1 MYKEC
6 LKLFSRI
13 FQYVSGLFKVRFK
26 SVSKVLKGSF
36 MGVSIVCVLIEVI
49 AATRAY
55 GVFVFILNHTNSY
68 IHNINYFTGS
78 KLSDSAKEL
87 LGLDSMDMIPQKL
100 LKRVLSTLYKQ
111 LER

>member
-1 MYKEC
+1 M
-6 LKLFSRI
+6 
-13 FQYVSGLFKVRFK
+13 
-26 SVSKVLKGSF
+26 
-36 MGVSIVCVLIEVI
+36 
-49 AATRAY
+49 
-55 GVFVFILNHTNSY
+55 FVFILNHTNSY

>member
-55 GVFVFILNHTNSY
+55 GVFVFISNHTNSY

>member
-1 MYKEC
+1 M
-6 LKLFSRI
+6 
-13 FQYVSGLFKVRFK
+13 FQDSGLFKVSFK
-26 SVSKVLKGSF
+26 SVSRVLKGNF
-36 MGVSIVCVLIEVI
+36 TGVSIVCVLIKVI

-55 GVFVFILNHTNSY
+55 GVFVFISNHTNSY